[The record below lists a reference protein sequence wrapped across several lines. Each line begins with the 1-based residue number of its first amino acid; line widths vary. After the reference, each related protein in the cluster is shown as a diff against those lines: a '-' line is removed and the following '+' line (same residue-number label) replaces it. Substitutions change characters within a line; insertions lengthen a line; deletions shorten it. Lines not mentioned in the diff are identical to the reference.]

1 MTTYGIVTALL
12 LAQAGEG
19 IRSVPQSPLVAV
31 GGPILKLEEALR
43 EAEAK
48 NLDLKAARAR
58 LDQSKELH
66 WEAWSAYLP
75 QVAAGGTYTH
85 NSFPDVTVSV
95 PAFVTIRARQGPPG
109 TPDNPSDPTASPVT
123 GRPLPGSASP
133 DFLFTDNTNAV
144 VQKQNQLNGQIQA
157 TQALIAPQAWFAIA
171 AARAGERLAED
182 STENFRRDILFSV
195 AQAYYGAAGQK
206 QVVGVQ
212 ERQLAIARDHEKD
225 AQVRYDAGTTP
236 KVTLLRAEIDRARA
250 EQDLKRAQNSFLSA
264 KVALATLL
272 DRKDAGFEVEVPE
285 SPRLP
290 TADPAALE
298 EAAARD
304 RPDVRAAGEQIT
316 VAEKN
321 RAGVITRYLPT
332 LGAFGRY
339 QYSNAAGFSG
349 DTTTWAVG
357 LSLNWTILDGFL
369 RESDLRANAARV
381 REAEASRASTLAR
394 ARAEVQTA
402 RLDLDSAVANREKA
416 KEQVALARENQRLVN
431 VNYQAGAATYIEV
444 SDANSALNTA
454 ELTLV
459 SEALNADLAA
469 LRLLRAAGAFNPV

>member
-12 LAQAGEG
+12 LAQAGQATQT
-19 IRSVPQSPLVAV
+19 VPQPPLVAAGV
-31 GGPILKLEEALR
+31 TTLRLEEALR
-43 EAEAK
+43 EGEAK

-75 QVAAGGTYTH
+75 HVTASGTFTH
-85 NSFPDVTVSV
+85 NNFPDSV
-95 PAFVTIRARQGPPG
+95 IPAGSLG
-109 TPDNPSDPTASPVT
+109 
-123 GRPLPGSASP
+123 PGSPEILVA
-133 DFLFTDNTNAV
+133 
-144 VQKQNQLNGQIQA
+144 KQDQLAGQLQG

-171 AARAGERLAED
+171 SARAGERLAED
-182 STENFRRDILFSV
+182 NTEAFRRDLLFSV

-206 QVVGVQ
+206 QVVAVQ

-250 EQDLKRAQNSFLSA
+250 EQDLKRAQNSSLSA

-272 DRKDAGFEVEVPE
+272 DRRDAGFEVEVPA
-285 SPRLP
+285 SPQLP
-290 TADPAALE
+290 TTDPAALE

-304 RPDVRAAGEQIT
+304 RPEVKAAGEQIT
-316 VAEKN
+316 VAEKT
-321 RAGVITRYLPT
+321 RAGVVTRYLPT
-332 LGAFGRY
+332 LNAFGTG
-339 QYSNAAGFSG
+339 QYSNVAGFTG
-349 DTTTWAVG
+349 DKTTWAVG
-357 LSLNWTILDGFL
+357 LALNWTILDGFL

-381 REAEASRASTLAR
+381 REAEAAQASTLAR
-394 ARAEVQTA
+394 TRSEVQTA

-416 KEQVALARENQRLVN
+416 KEQLSLARENQRLVN
-431 VNYQAGAATYIEV
+431 VNYKAGAATYIEV
-444 SDANSALNTA
+444 SDANTALNTA

-469 LRLLRAAGAFNPV
+469 LRLLRAAGAFNPR

>member
-12 LAQAGEG
+12 LAQAGQATQT
-19 IRSVPQSPLVAV
+19 VPQSPLVVTGA
-31 GGPILKLEEALR
+31 PTLRLEEALR
-43 EAEAK
+43 EAQAR

-75 QVAAGGTYTH
+75 QVTAGGTYTH
-85 NSFPDVTVSV
+85 NNFSDVTL
-95 PAFVTIRARQGPPG
+95 
-109 TPDNPSDPTASPVT
+109 PSGSL
-123 GRPLPGSASP
+123 GPGSP
-133 DFLFTDNTNAV
+133 EVLIT
-144 VQKQNQLNGQIQA
+144 KQDQLAAQIQA

-182 STENFRRDILFSV
+182 NNENFRRDLLFSV

-206 QVVGVQ
+206 QVVSVQ

-225 AQVRYDAGTTP
+225 AQVRYDAGTAP

-250 EQDLKRAQNSFLSA
+250 EQDLKRAQNSYLSA
-264 KVALATLL
+264 KVALGTLL
-272 DRKDAGFEVEVPE
+272 DRKDAGFEVEVPA
-285 SPRLP
+285 SPQLP
-290 TADPAALE
+290 TTDPAALE

-304 RPDVRAAGEQIT
+304 RPDVRAAAEQIT
-316 VAEKN
+316 VAEKT
-321 RAGVITRYLPT
+321 RGGVVSRYLPS

-349 DTTTWAVG
+349 ESTTWAVG
-357 LSLNWTILDGFL
+357 LSLNWVLLDGFL

-381 REAEASRASTLAR
+381 REAEAAQASTLVR
-394 ARAEVQTA
+394 ARSEVQTA

-431 VNYQAGAATYIEV
+431 VNYRAGAATYIEV
-444 SDANSALNTA
+444 SDANTALNTA
-454 ELTLV
+454 ELTVV
-459 SEALNADLAA
+459 SEALNADLAG
-469 LRLLRAAGAFNPV
+469 LRLLRAAGAFNPQ